1 MADQNK
7 IVYNIKVNAEQGTAT
22 IRDLK
27 GQIVATQVPVDQLR
41 GKFGNFASQ
50 VNAVKFDKFN
60 KGLKSATAA
69 NRGLAGASGGA
80 TTSVLEL
87 GRVVSDAPYGIR
99 GMANNVS
106 QLASNMLFTSQQIDK
121 TTGKAIG
128 FNGVLKDMSKV
139 FMGPLGI
146 LFVIQGAIAALDY
159 FYGAAKKAEKSI
171 SDLTSKTYA
180 GSLVAKGYVE
190 ELENVNISEDRRAVV
205 TQELIKLVP
214 TLTEADLKYGAN
226 LDKVRLKIKSYALAQ
241 ASRIQIDNLVQEN
254 SEVLAAK
261 NELESIKQIEDS
273 EKRLERMKKFILE
286 TGADISG
293 FYLGFGQEGLINKGN
308 VDATEEEF
316 KRLGRIID
324 KESEPI
330 IERISELTTALE
342 LDPSKSKGKGKGKKA
357 KKISPFK
364 TPKELDI
371 DVKNVDNAVI
381 QYERRLQDAR
391 LKKELNDKLSEATS
405 EEEKAKIRRN
415 YERDRLIN
423 QMNAEEDILKLKK
436 ANEEAVVK
444 TKTKNHTDE
453 LKRKFELFTTELDYQ
468 QKLGKISKED
478 SESLKSDAAGK
489 LFDGL
494 AQAQTEEKVSL
505 DEISNKYKPIFTL
518 FSSLKAARLDALF
531 SKDSGE
537 GSEDSTEME
546 KLEAFV
552 SRYMEISGVL
562 TDFMNGEFNRQLTI
576 EQNKT
581 NALNNELRER
591 LNNENLS
598 ADERKDIQLRIARN
612 DEALRRR
619 QEQIKKK
626 QFKLN
631 KAANIASALVSTY
644 SGASAA
650 YFNTLKNPANAL
662 DPTAG
667 LVRAKINAGVAT
679 ALGLANVAM
688 IARQKFQSSISTAPS
703 AGALGGGGGSGS
715 GTGDRSFNFNLA
727 GASQENQ
734 LAQTLQGRF
743 DQPLQ
748 AYVVSRDITNQQQLD
763 LDIENNASFG

>member
-41 GKFGNFASQ
+41 GKFGNFAKQ

-60 KGLKSATAA
+60 KGLKSATVA
-69 NRGLAGASGGA
+69 NKGLAGASGGA

-139 FMGPLGI
+139 FIGPLGI

-159 FYGAAKKAEKSI
+159 LYGAAKKAEKSI

-180 GSLVAKGYVE
+180 GSIVAKGYVK

-241 ASRIQIDNLVQEN
+241 ASRIQVDNLVQEN

-261 NELESIKQIEDS
+261 NELESIKQIENS
-273 EKRLERMKKFILE
+273 EERLKRMKKFILE

-293 FYLGFGQEGLINKGN
+293 FYLGFGKEALINKGN

-316 KRLGRIID
+316 ERLGRIID

-330 IERISELTTALE
+330 IERISELTKALE
-342 LDPSKSKGKGKGKKA
+342 LDPSKEKGKSKGKV

-371 DVKNVDNAVI
+371 DIKNAENAII
-381 QYERRLQDAR
+381 QYEKKIEDAR
-391 LKKELNDKLSEATS
+391 LKEEFNDKMSTAKT
-405 EEEKAKIRRN
+405 EEEKEKIRRT
-415 YERDRLIN
+415 YQKDRLLN
-423 QMNAEEDILKLKK
+423 QIKAEKLALELKKKTEIENVKLKTSSHK
-436 ANEEAVVK
+436 A
-444 TKTKNHTDE
+444 D
-453 LKRKFELFTTELDYQ
+453 LKRIYDKYIFELSLNKKLSDEEKKKLKDEATGKFGIANIQATGEENISIQEITDKYTPLFSLF
-468 QKLGKISKED
+468 QKL
-478 SESLKSDAAGK
+478 SDA
-489 LFDGL
+489 
-494 AQAQTEEKVSL
+494 
-505 DEISNKYKPIFTL
+505 
-518 FSSLKAARLDALF
+518 RLSALF
-531 SKDSGE
+531 SMPSKEGKKDDKIE
-537 GSEDSTEME
+537 EYD
-546 KLEAFV
+546 LEAGLN
-552 SRYMEISGVL
+552 SYMELQQGL
-562 TDFMNGEFNRQLTI
+562 TNFMDGEFSRQITL

-581 NALNNELRER
+581 NAINNELRER

-598 ADERKDIQLRIARN
+598 AGERKNIQLQIARN
-612 DEALRRR
+612 DEALR
-619 QEQIKKK
+619 KK
-626 QFKLN
+626 QEKIEKKRFRMQ
-631 KAANIASALVSTY
+631 KAANISQALIETYLAAAKALKTFGGVPTGLPAMSATI
-644 SGASAA
+644 A
-650 YFNTLKNPANAL
+650 T
-662 DPTAG
+662 G
-667 LVRAKINAGVAT
+667 LLNVAT
-679 ALGLANVAM
+679 
-688 IARQKFQSSISTAPS
+688 IARQKFQSSAGATVP
-703 AGALGGGGGSGS
+703 AGALGGGGSG
-715 GTGDRSFNFNLA
+715 GADRSFNFNLA

-734 LAQTLQGRF
+734 LAQTLQSQF

-748 AYVVSRDITNQQQLD
+748 AYVVARDITNQQQLD
-763 LDIENNASFG
+763 QDILSNASFG

>member
-734 LAQTLQGRF
+734 LAQTLQV
-743 DQPLQ
+743 DL
-748 AYVVSRDITNQQQLD
+748 TNRYKRTL
-763 LDIENNASFG
+763 LVEI